1 MTQKNQEVIKVSHVF
16 DYCKPPLWINGPLDH
31 PYRIIESYRVQAL
44 RQAVIHLE
52 GTLLDFGCGT
62 KPYEP
67 LLKSH
72 FKKWFGID
80 LKDRTTGKESQNR
93 ADASWDGITLPLEN
107 NSFDVI
113 LATQVFEHVENIE
126 NTLKELARVLRPGG
140 HFLITVPMTGVLHEE
155 PWDFR
160 RFTPYGL
167 RSMFEPLDIRL
178 ETSVA
183 LGGVVTT
190 VTTLIAGHI
199 SFLHRIPVFGNLFS
213 KAVMGILT
221 QLGFWTELIF
231 FKVGFRQAKIT
242 TDYLFLLKKD

>member
-1 MTQKNQEVIKVSHVF
+1 MTQKNQEVIKVYHVLE
-16 DYCKPPLWINGPLDH
+16 YCKPSLWIGGPLDH
-31 PYRIIESYRVQAL
+31 PYRIIESYRIQAL
-44 RQAVIHLE
+44 QQAVKKME

-80 LKDRTTGKESQNR
+80 LKDRTTGPESQNR
-93 ADASWDGITLPLEN
+93 ADTVWDGITLPLEK
-107 NSFDVI
+107 NSFDVV
-113 LATQVFEHVENIE
+113 LATQVLEHVENIE

-140 HFLITVPMTGVLHEE
+140 YFLITVPMTGVLHEE

-167 RSMFEPLDIRL
+167 RNMLEPLDIRL

-183 LGGVVTT
+183 LGGVITT
-190 VTTLIAGHI
+190 ITTLISGHI
-199 SFLHRIPVFGNLFS
+199 SFLRRIPVFGNLCS
-213 KAVMGILT
+213 KIVMGILT
-221 QLGFWTELIF
+221 QLGLWTEVIF
-231 FKVGFRQAKIT
+231 FKVGYRQAKIT
-242 TDYLFLLKKD
+242 TDYLFILKKN